1 MTKYTKG
8 RLWEMMNRVADMPV
22 DVTELYLPVEEVLL
36 ESINESFLDEINM
49 GDFGGMKYSCMN
61 VEQLKEY
68 LNKIL
73 VNYALPAHKRVKPDL
88 IIHNKVIKKDQEGEI
103 DVMEFKDNIIAEPSK
118 MITTGN
124 AKMLKSS
131 TDGTFTVTIGLPA
144 FRGIVCDIT
153 AKPIKFLIVNTCP
166 GAGDCKTPCYA
177 RKGNYVRLPHIFL
190 KQTRILNLL
199 LNNPE
204 RFKEKLKDEIIA
216 LTQKKGL
223 VGKQMRFRWNDSGDF
238 FTEKYFNVGR
248 EIMDE
253 LKAEGY
259 DVKPYA
265 HTKIAS
271 VYNANRLPADFAGS
285 GLSLKT
291 DAPDFVISFS
301 TDANPKQ
308 KKLVNLSGAKTSEI
322 VVSEHFDDLFEKADP
337 LRYAVDEK
345 GKLKFK
351 DPKNGMEIL
360 KDRISKEFGV
370 VNDETLLS
378 HDEMMNP
385 EIAPESD
392 KPIYNVIVQT
402 KGETDIS
409 TQRPDVL
416 RTFFL
421 IH

>member
-8 RLWEMMNRVADMPV
+8 RLWEMMNKVADMPV
-22 DVTELYLPVEEVLL
+22 DVSELYLPIEEVLL
-36 ESINESFLDEINM
+36 ESINESFLDEIKM
-49 GDFGGMKYSCMN
+49 GDFEGMKYTCMN
-61 VEQLKEY
+61 PEQLKDY

-73 VNYALPAHKRVKPDL
+73 ANYALPGHKRVKPDL
-88 IIHNKVIKKDQEGEI
+88 IIHNKVIKKDEEGEI
-103 DVMEFKDNIIAEPSK
+103 DVNEFRDNIIAEPDK

-131 TDGTFTVTIGLPA
+131 TDDSYTVTIGLPA
-144 FRGIVCDIT
+144 FRGIVYDMQ
-153 AKPIKFLIVNTCP
+153 PGRNKFLVINTCP
-166 GAGDCKTPCYA
+166 GAGTCKTPCYA
-177 RKGNYVRLPHIFL
+177 RKGNYVRLPNIFL

-204 RFKEKLKDEIIA
+204 RFKEKLKAEIIA
-216 LTQKKGL
+216 LTEGKHTK
-223 VGKQMRFRWNDSGDF
+223 GKQMRFRWNDSGDF
-238 FTEKYFNVGR
+238 FTKKYFDVGR
-248 EIMDE
+248 EIMSE
-253 LKAEGY
+253 LKEEGY
-259 DVKPYA
+259 DVTPYA

-291 DAPDFVISFS
+291 DAPDFVVSFS
-301 TDANPKQ
+301 TDANAKQ
-308 KKLVNLSGAKTSEI
+308 KKQVTLQGAKTSEI

-337 LRYAVDEK
+337 HHYAVDSK

-351 DPKNGMEIL
+351 DPINGMKIL
-360 KDRISKEFGV
+360 KQRIADEFDV

-385 EIAPESD
+385 EIAPKAD
-392 KPIYNVIVQT
+392 KPTYNVIVQS